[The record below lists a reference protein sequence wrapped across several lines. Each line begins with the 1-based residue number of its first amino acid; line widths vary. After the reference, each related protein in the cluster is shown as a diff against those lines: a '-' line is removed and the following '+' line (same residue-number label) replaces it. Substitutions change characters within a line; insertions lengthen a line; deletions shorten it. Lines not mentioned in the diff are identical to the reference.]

1 MNTPEAQ
8 FAVLIKRVQSV
19 LKPLGYKKEGK
30 NFRLFEPDGLGKIIC
45 IKRNRWNTCDCLLFS
60 LDIGVYFEK
69 EPIIQNRRFKEIECQ
84 LRKVVARQDSGT
96 LQLIS
101 GNGDWRENLEMRYW
115 LITEDTDMEALFA
128 SIHLGLKVCFD
139 WFDLFPDR
147 KAAIEKIL
155 SGEADQYSDYNVMHY
170 GNAKLLADMGYARQV
185 YERIKDAD
193 PDCTYVVRLAQ
204 EIKRLSEE
212 DTSWK

>member
-45 IKRNRWNTCDCLLFS
+45 INRNRWNTCDCLLFS

-84 LRKVVARQDSGT
+84 LRKVVVRQDSGT
-96 LQLIS
+96 LQLTPR
-101 GNGDWRENLEMRYW
+101 NRDWREDLEMRYW
-115 LITEDTDMEALFA
+115 LITEDIDTEALFA
-128 SIHLGLKVCFD
+128 SVHLGLEACFD
-139 WFDLFPDR
+139 WFNIFPDR
-147 KAAIEKIL
+147 KVTIEKIL

-170 GNAKLLADMGYARQV
+170 RNAKLLADMGYARQV
-185 YERIKDAD
+185 YERIKDAN
-193 PDCTYVVRLAQ
+193 PDYTYVVRLAQ
-204 EIKRLSEE
+204 EIKKSLEV
-212 DTSWK
+212 KML

>member
-1 MNTPEAQ
+1 MNTPETR
-8 FAVLIKRVQSV
+8 FAVLLKRIHSV

-45 IKRNRWNTCDCLLFS
+45 INRNRWNTCDCLLFS

-84 LRKVVARQDSGT
+84 LRKVVVRQDSGT
-96 LQLIS
+96 LQLTP
-101 GNGDWRENLEMRYW
+101 GNRDWREDLEMRYW

-155 SGEADQYSDYNVMHY
+155 SGEADQYSDYNVMY
-170 GNAKLLADMGYARQV
+170 YRNAKLLADMGYARQV
-185 YERIKDAD
+185 YERIKDVD
-193 PDCTYVVRLAQ
+193 SDCTDVVHLAQ
-204 EIKRLSEE
+204 EIRKSLEE
-212 DTSWK
+212 KIL